1 MDDEVSV
8 NKRKKTHKITEL
20 EKEGISYKYLGVN
33 HKLIP

>member
-1 MDDEVSV
+1 MDDGVLV
-8 NKRKKTHKITEL
+8 NKRKINKITEL